1 MKVTQWNGYEN
12 MGVLVNENGTDLGVN
27 VFQTLHHLPEQ
38 PPDVV
43 WTGDQLPR
51 VYQLPQSL
59 VLTVLHLSHDSHMT
73 HEYLGLHLTILL
85 EIFGGKKF
93 KSVFSATLFA
103 YVYVYDYDLP
113 HAPFSAHLYV

>member
-1 MKVTQWNGYEN
+1 MKVTQWNGNEN
-12 MGVLVNENGTDLGVN
+12 MGVLVNGNGTDLGVN

-59 VLTVLHLSHDSHMT
+59 VLTVFYLSHDSHMT
-73 HEYLGLHLTILL
+73 
-85 EIFGGKKF
+85 
-93 KSVFSATLFA
+93 
-103 YVYVYDYDLP
+103 P
-113 HAPFSAHLYV
+113 

>member
-1 MKVTQWNGYEN
+1 MSIVCEYEHHGNENMEVPVNGYEN
-12 MGVLVNENGTDLGVN
+12 MGVQVNGNGTDLGVN

-73 HEYLGLHLTILL
+73 
-85 EIFGGKKF
+85 
-93 KSVFSATLFA
+93 
-103 YVYVYDYDLP
+103 P
-113 HAPFSAHLYV
+113 